1 MHIYSMYRWEQRT
14 YTEIP
19 TCRLIDHLFCGRE
32 RDIIVIEMSSNIGM
46 RMGAIE
52 YRRFMSMSR
61 EEQARH
67 LVGMG
72 VVLTL
77 ITSILILCTATRA
90 PTHCT
95 RGVFLWPCI
104 AIGLFFM
111 VVFILGLCAAKNN
124 NEDLFACHLLGV
136 FIAILALIGFIIF
149 GYVAIGPGIDLSDVK
164 AREYNL
170 DDYKSGWL
178 RARVDDAACWA
189 TTSACLRGDRGAGC
203 NAMTKL
209 VRDPD
214 SGLFVPDGG
223 RWHADMSPIQSGCC
237 KPPSSCGFTYVNGT
251 TWTPTPAAA
260 TNNVDCSRWS
270 NDQQKLCF
278 QCDSCKAGFLDHT
291 RKAWSSAAF
300 FPIYCLISAILSCW
314 SGLRYG
320 SGVIHQ

>member
-1 MHIYSMYRWEQRT
+1 
-14 YTEIP
+14 
-19 TCRLIDHLFCGRE
+19 
-32 RDIIVIEMSSNIGM
+32 
-46 RMGAIE
+46 
-52 YRRFMSMSR
+52 
-61 EEQARH
+61 
-67 LVGMG
+67 MG

-77 ITSILILCTATRA
+77 TTSILILCTATRA

-124 NEDLFACHLLGV
+124 NEGLFACHLLGV
-136 FIAILALIGFIIF
+136 FIGFIIF

-178 RARVDDAACWA
+178 RARVDDAAYWA

-203 NAMTKL
+203 KAMTKL
-209 VRDPD
+209 VRDPH

-223 RWHADMSPIQSGCC
+223 RWHVDMSPIQSGCC

-300 FPIYCLISAILSCW
+300 FPIYCLIAAILSCW
-314 SGLRYG
+314 SGLKYG
-320 SGVIHQ
+320 GVLHE

>member
-1 MHIYSMYRWEQRT
+1 MVLYIKAW
-14 YTEIP
+14 
-19 TCRLIDHLFCGRE
+19 LICLLGERE
-32 RDIIVIEMSSNIGM
+32 REEMGNIGM
-46 RMGAIE
+46 RMGVIE
-52 YRRFMSMSR
+52 AGRFMRMSPER
-61 EEQARH
+61 RARH

-77 ITSILILCTATRA
+77 TTSILILCTATRA

-136 FIAILALIGFIIF
+136 FIGFIIF

-178 RARVDDAACWA
+178 RARVDDAAYWA

-203 NAMTKL
+203 KAMTKL
-209 VRDPD
+209 VRDPH

-223 RWHADMSPIQSGCC
+223 RWHVDMSPIQSGCC

-300 FPIYCLISAILSCW
+300 FPIFCLIAAILSCC
-314 SGLRYG
+314 SGLKYG
-320 SGVIHQ
+320 GVLHE